1 MAIQMIGIDHTKAV
15 IDIRTIFSFTKK
27 RSAEALKLIK
37 EEKGIWGC
45 VLISTCNRMELYV
58 STEEGYEGDLY
69 ELLCRVPCRS
79 CSRRTQR
86 NWKLWDSSILPNWK
100 NCCRV
105 PRCWTSFRSMWMR
118 N

>member
-37 EEKGIWGC
+37 EEKGIRGC

-58 STEEGYEGDLY
+58 STGEGYEGDVY
-69 ELLCRVPCRS
+69 ELLSGPGAPVRHLDRVTAVLHPQGGKRGGFS
-79 CSRRTQR
+79 PFPAGSRTGIE
-86 NWKLWDSSILPNWK
+86 D
-100 NCCRV
+100 
-105 PRCWTSFRSMWMR
+105 PR
-118 N
+118 

>member
-37 EEKGIWGC
+37 EEKGIRGC

-69 ELLCRVPCRS
+69 ELLCRVKELPGGLLAGVPGVFRLQGGTRGGYTPFPAG
-79 CSRRTQR
+79 SRTGIE
-86 NWKLWDSSILPNWK
+86 D
-100 NCCRV
+100 
-105 PRCWTSFRSMWMR
+105 PR
-118 N
+118 

>member
-1 MAIQMIGIDHTKAV
+1 MIGIDHTKAV

-37 EEKGIWGC
+37 EEKGIRGC

-69 ELLCRVPCRS
+69 ELLCRVKELPEG
-79 CSRRTQR
+79 
-86 NWKLWDSSILPNWK
+86 LWPVLPFSSVRKQEEPNK
-100 NCCRV
+100 KPLTGQIIYV
-105 PRCWTSFRSMWMR
+105 YFS
-118 N
+118 